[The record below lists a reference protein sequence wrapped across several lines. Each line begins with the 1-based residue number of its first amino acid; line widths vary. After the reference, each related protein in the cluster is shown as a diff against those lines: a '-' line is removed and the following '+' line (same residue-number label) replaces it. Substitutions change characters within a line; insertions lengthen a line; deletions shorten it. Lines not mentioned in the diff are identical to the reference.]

1 MSQAR
6 YRIIHETRYLYAPAA
21 ASARQLAHLSPR
33 ATSTQRIESH
43 RIHITPVPTERTDT
57 EDYFGNAV
65 TRFATD
71 EAFEE
76 QVIHAESVVEVSAHA
91 PAPETP
97 SPSVGGVRTAAAEG
111 NQALRFELAQFGA
124 SSALAPVLAATADY
138 ARSSLPDDQP
148 WLACLLELT
157 RRIHAEFAFDP
168 EATTL
173 TTPVA
178 EVLQDKRGVCQD
190 FAHLMISCLR
200 SLGLPA
206 RYVSGY
212 ILTHP
217 PEGEERLLGA
227 DASHAWVSAWCPTL
241 GWVDFDPTNGKLA
254 DTEFITLGW
263 GRDFSDVTPLRG
275 VVLASGSQE
284 LEVSVTVLPL
294 APLVARPAPLQT
306 PPQTPL
312 QVQSQQQ

>member
-1 MSQAR
+1 MNQAR
-6 YRIIHETRYLYAPAA
+6 YRVIHETRYRYAPAA

-33 ATSTQRIESH
+33 ITAAQQIIEH
-43 RIHITPVPTERTDT
+43 RIDISPVPTERTEA

-76 QVIHAESVVEVSAHA
+76 QIIHAESVVEVTAHA
-91 PAPETP
+91 PAPEAP
-97 SPSVGGVRTAAAEG
+97 SPSVGEVRAACAEG
-111 NQALRFELAQFGA
+111 SQALRFELAQFCA
-124 SSALAPVLAATADY
+124 SSALAPALAATADY
-138 ARSSLPDDQP
+138 ADASLADDKP
-148 WLACLLELT
+148 WLACLLDLT
-157 RRIHAEFAFDP
+157 RRIHAEFAFDS

-173 TTPVA
+173 STPVS
-178 EVLQDKRGVCQD
+178 EVLRNKRGVCQD

-275 VVLASGSQE
+275 VVLASGNQE

-294 APLVARPAPLQT
+294 LPPLPRPV
-306 PPQTPL
+306 PPAA
-312 QVQSQQQ
+312 QSQQQ